1 MNALVPEGH
10 GQGGSL
16 TADLHM
22 AHSLFLLQESLGLQF
37 WATSFDSQL
46 VEEMKIVGHDIIS
59 LVSICHNFSDPF
71 HAPVVLRIHITG
83 QIKNE

>member
-46 VEEMKIVGHDIIS
+46 VEEIENRGS
-59 LVSICHNFSDPF
+59 
-71 HAPVVLRIHITG
+71 
-83 QIKNE
+83 